1 MTWGEEVWE
10 IILISCVP
18 VGAEVDFW
26 RLKRKPKRKKK
37 IKEKINISFQALLR
51 EEIKQNVC
59 RDIKVIYEISFRK
72 EVVVQIRV
80 INLVSSLGDVSV

>member
-1 MTWGEEVWE
+1 MTFEG
-10 IILISCVP
+10 LR
-18 VGAEVDFW
+18 GNL
-26 RLKRKPKRKKK
+26 RGKKK